1 MIAPYMAVALQTTVR
16 HVAKRDDVVRNLAHI
31 EAMIDL
37 VTHICSLEL
46 PVRLI
51 TLGEGA
57 IQGFVDEIANLTPA
71 EYADTMAADVPGWE
85 TDRLGEKAKQKGCFI
100 LGQLKTRHDKFPGR
114 FFNTSFLIDP
124 NGDVVWQHQKNIV
137 LHVEH
142 STTPHDV
149 YDEWVAEYG
158 DGLDTFFPVAR
169 TEIGNIAGSVG
180 VEGAF
185 PECYRAFA
193 MNGAEIL
200 YRGSLPEPWVSR
212 EIFEVQ
218 NRARAMDNTAYM
230 IATNTGAL
238 IMPGAP
244 GRRADT
250 DRRRARRPLGNLQ
263 LPRRSRGTEPD
274 RRRYLRRVADRYRGA
289 TPLPRECEIPELD
302 PVPAHRAL
310 RQALCGPDV
319 AEEHAD
325 GPARRC
331 RQGLRRRH
339 RETAETRDLHEKRFL
354 TRWFTCPGG
363 HRFDAPR
370 KPVSRKASTRHALSQ
385 G

>member
-85 TDRLGEKAKQKGCFI
+85 TDRLGEKAKAKGCFI
-100 LGQLKTRHDKFPGR
+100 LGQLKTRQEKFPGR

-124 NGDVVWQHQKNIV
+124 HGDVVWQHQKNIV

-158 DGLDTFFPVAR
+158 DRLDTFFPVAR

-238 IMPGAP
+238 IMPGPPGEAP
-244 GRRADT
+244 TQVDGALGGRSAIYNYRGEIAAQNQIVGDT
-250 DRRRARRPLGNLQ
+250 YVASPIDIEALRHYRENAKFQNWIP
-263 LPRRSRGTEPD
+263 
-274 RRRYLRRVADRYRGA
+274 YLRTELFKDLYATPIWPKNTPTDQHADADRVYA
-289 TPLPRECEIPELD
+289 
-302 PVPAHRAL
+302 
-310 RQALCGPDV
+310 DV
-319 AEEHAD
+319 IAKLLKK
-325 GPARRC
+325 GSITKS
-331 RQGLRRRH
+331 GY
-339 RETAETRDLHEKRFL
+339 
-354 TRWFTCPGG
+354 
-363 HRFDAPR
+363 
-370 KPVSRKASTRHALSQ
+370 
-385 G
+385 